1 MVREHDFKN
10 FPELSNEQM
19 NTIYFESPHKQIFE
33 DFKARVVKVTDGDTV
48 RLETDFR
55 DFKFP
60 LRIRDIDAPELNQEM
75 GIEAK
80 AHLTELIE
88 GEEVEILIDPTRR
101 LEKWGRLLGDIVHNG
116 IQMSEEMER
125 QGFAIP
131 FNRRREGQFEPVE
144 RIFNEK
150 QWQI

>member
-19 NTIYFESPHKQIFE
+19 STMYFESPHKQIFE
-33 DFKARVVKVTDGDTV
+33 DFKAKVVKVTDGDTV
-48 RLETDFR
+48 KLSTDFR
-55 DFKFP
+55 DFEFP
-60 LRIRDIDAPELNQEM
+60 LRIRDIDAPELNQDM

-88 GEEVEILIDPTRR
+88 GEEVEILIDPTNR
-101 LEKWGRLLGDIVHNG
+101 LEKWGRLLGDVVFNG
-116 IQMSEEMER
+116 VQMSEEMER

-150 QWQI
+150 QWPI